1 MLALPYGTHNT
12 RTSDPRLAPT
22 VVDFILAGKETNVI
36 RYPHL
41 MFQESKDGIN
51 YVVHSV
57 LDDYLQDMQE
67 KAIECTLSKAERDR
81 YFLKPRILSSDIY
94 GTTELYYI
102 ILRINNMWSPKQ
114 FTLDNNKIKM
124 LTKDHLNDFLS
135 AIMRV
140 ESKDIDSYH
149 SPHTT

>member
-1 MLALPYGTHNT
+1 MLVHPYGTQDT
-12 RTSDPRLAPT
+12 RVSDPRLAPT
-22 VVDFILAGKETNVI
+22 VADFILAGKETQVV

-41 MFQESKDGIN
+41 MFQESRDGID

-57 LDDYLQDMQE
+57 LDDYLQDMKE
-67 KAIECTLSKAERDR
+67 KSIECTLSKAERDR

-102 ILRINNMWSPKQ
+102 ILRINDMWSPKQ
-114 FTLDNNKIKM
+114 FTLDNNKLKM
-124 LTKDHLNDFLS
+124 LTKDNMKDFLS

-140 ESKDIDSYH
+140 ESKDIESYN
-149 SPHTT
+149 SLHTN

>member
-67 KAIECTLSKAERDR
+67 KAIECTLSKTERDR

-124 LTKDHLNDFLS
+124 LTKDHMNDFLS

-140 ESKDIDSYH
+140 ESKDIESYN
-149 SPHTT
+149 SLHTN

>member
-1 MLALPYGTHNT
+1 MLALPYGTHDT
-12 RTSDPRLAPT
+12 RVSDPRLAPT

-36 RYPHL
+36 RYSHL

-67 KAIECTLSKAERDR
+67 KAIECTLSKTERDR
-81 YFLKPRILSSDIY
+81 YYLKPRILSSDIY

-124 LTKDHLNDFLS
+124 LTKDHMNDFLS

-140 ESKDIDSYH
+140 ESKDIESYN
-149 SPHTT
+149 SLHTN

>member
-12 RTSDPRLAPT
+12 RVSDPRLAPT

-67 KAIECTLSKAERDR
+67 KAIECTLSKDERDR
-81 YFLKPRILSSDIY
+81 YYLKPRILSSDIY

-124 LTKDHLNDFLS
+124 LTKDHMNDFLS

-140 ESKDIDSYH
+140 ESKDIESYNSLH
-149 SPHTT
+149 IN

>member
-114 FTLDNNKIKM
+114 FTLENNKLKM
-124 LTKDHLNDFLS
+124 LTKDHMNSFLS

-140 ESKDIDSYH
+140 ESKDIKSYN
-149 SPHTT
+149 SLHTN

>member
-1 MLALPYGTHNT
+1 MLALPYGTHDT
-12 RTSDPRLAPT
+12 RVSDPRLAPT

-67 KAIECTLSKAERDR
+67 KAIECTLSKTERDR

-124 LTKDHLNDFLS
+124 LTKDHMNDFLS

-140 ESKDIDSYH
+140 ESKDIESYN
-149 SPHTT
+149 SLHTD

>member
-1 MLALPYGTHNT
+1 MLVHPYGTQDT
-12 RTSDPRLAPT
+12 RVSDPRLAPT
-22 VVDFILAGKETNVI
+22 VVDFILAGKETQVV

-41 MFQESKDGIN
+41 MFQESRDGID

-57 LDDYLQDMQE
+57 LDDYLQDMKE
-67 KAIECTLSKAERDR
+67 KSIECTLSKAERDR

-102 ILRINNMWSPKQ
+102 ILRINDMWSPKQ
-114 FTLDNNKIKM
+114 FTLDNNKLKM
-124 LTKDHLNDFLS
+124 LTKDNMKEFLS

-140 ESKDIDSYH
+140 ESKDIESYN
-149 SPHTT
+149 SLHTN

>member
-1 MLALPYGTHNT
+1 MLVHPYGTQDT
-12 RTSDPRLAPT
+12 RVSDPRLAPT
-22 VVDFILAGKETNVI
+22 VVDFILAGKETQVV

-41 MFQESKDGIN
+41 MFQESRDGID

-57 LDDYLQDMQE
+57 LDDYLQDMKE

-102 ILRINNMWSPKQ
+102 ILRINDMWSPKQ
-114 FTLDNNKIKM
+114 FTLDNNKLKM
-124 LTKDHLNDFLS
+124 LTKDNMKEFLS

-140 ESKDIDSYH
+140 ESKDIESYN
-149 SPHTT
+149 SLHTN

>member
-57 LDDYLQDMQE
+57 LDDYLRDMQE

-124 LTKDHLNDFLS
+124 LTKDHMNDFLS

-140 ESKDIDSYH
+140 ESKDIESYN
-149 SPHTT
+149 SLHTN

>member
-57 LDDYLQDMQE
+57 LDDYLRDMQE

-124 LTKDHLNDFLS
+124 LTKDHMNDFLS

-140 ESKDIDSYH
+140 ESKDIESYK
-149 SPHTT
+149 SLHTN

>member
-67 KAIECTLSKAERDR
+67 KAIECTLSKSERDR

-124 LTKDHLNDFLS
+124 LTKDHMNDFLS

-140 ESKDIDSYH
+140 ESKDIESYN
-149 SPHTT
+149 SLHTN

>member
-1 MLALPYGTHNT
+1 MLVHPYGTQDT
-12 RTSDPRLAPT
+12 RVSDPRLAPT
-22 VVDFILAGKETNVI
+22 VVDFILAGKETQVV

-41 MFQESKDGIN
+41 MFQESKDGID

-57 LDDYLQDMQE
+57 LDDYLQDMKE

-102 ILRINNMWSPKQ
+102 ILRINDMWSPKQ
-114 FTLDNNKIKM
+114 FTLDNNKLKM
-124 LTKDHLNDFLS
+124 LTKDNMKDFLS

-140 ESKDIDSYH
+140 ESKDIESYN
-149 SPHTT
+149 SLHTN

>member
-102 ILRINNMWSPKQ
+102 ILRINNMLSPKQ
-114 FTLDNNKIKM
+114 VTLDNNKIKM
-124 LTKDHLNDFLS
+124 LTKDHMNDFLS

-140 ESKDIDSYH
+140 ESKDIESYN
-149 SPHTT
+149 SLHTN

>member
-22 VVDFILAGKETNVI
+22 VADFILAGKETNVI

-67 KAIECTLSKAERDR
+67 KAIECTLSKSERDR

-124 LTKDHLNDFLS
+124 LTKDHMNDFLS

-140 ESKDIDSYH
+140 ESKDIESYN
-149 SPHTT
+149 SLHTN

>member
-1 MLALPYGTHNT
+1 MLALPYGTHDT
-12 RTSDPRLAPT
+12 RVSDPRLAPT

-67 KAIECTLSKAERDR
+67 KAIECTLSKTERDR

-124 LTKDHLNDFLS
+124 LTKDHMNDFLS

-140 ESKDIDSYH
+140 ESKDIESYN
-149 SPHTT
+149 SLHTN

>member
-1 MLALPYGTHNT
+1 MLALPYGTHDT
-12 RTSDPRLAPT
+12 RVSDPRLAPT

-67 KAIECTLSKAERDR
+67 KAIECTLSKSERDR

-124 LTKDHLNDFLS
+124 LTKDHMNDFLS

-140 ESKDIDSYH
+140 ESKDIESYN
-149 SPHTT
+149 SLHTN

>member
-12 RTSDPRLAPT
+12 RVSDPRLAPT

-67 KAIECTLSKAERDR
+67 KAIECTLSKTERDR

-124 LTKDHLNDFLS
+124 LTKDHMNDFLS

-140 ESKDIDSYH
+140 ESKDIESYN
-149 SPHTT
+149 SLHTD

>member
-12 RTSDPRLAPT
+12 RSSDPRLAPT

-94 GTTELYYI
+94 GTTELYDI

-124 LTKDHLNDFLS
+124 LTKDHMNDFLS

-140 ESKDIDSYH
+140 ESKDIESYN
-149 SPHTT
+149 SLHTN

>member
-67 KAIECTLSKAERDR
+67 KAIECTLSKDERDR
-81 YFLKPRILSSDIY
+81 YYLKPRILSSDIY

-124 LTKDHLNDFLS
+124 LTKDHMNDFLS

-140 ESKDIDSYH
+140 ESKDIESYN
-149 SPHTT
+149 SLHTN

>member
-67 KAIECTLSKAERDR
+67 KAIECTLSKSARDR

-124 LTKDHLNDFLS
+124 LTKDHMNDFLS

-140 ESKDIDSYH
+140 ESKDIESYN
-149 SPHTT
+149 SLHTN